1 MKWRRVSG
9 TLDFETYAQRSP
21 FSLSGGQMRRAAIAG
36 VVAMNPDYLILD
48 EPSAGLDPGSR
59 DAVFA
64 EIMVLYKKRGI
75 GIIMVTHSMEEAAK
89 YAKRMLVVYKGE
101 VILDGKPG
109 EIFLKEKNRLLE
121 AGMDI
126 PEVYKLA
133 DALRA
138 KGLRL
143 PYEITD
149 AKRLLAEVKRRK
161 GLKYPGNSFI
171 HRLDPRTK
179 ILTTLILIVAVFLAN
194 SAIGYATLCAMVLF
208 IIAVSGLP
216 FMLVLKSVKP
226 LLFIIVLTL
235 VLHAVM
241 GQGEHVLYQ
250 WKFIKV
256 TEEGLQLG
264 VQMAMRLILL
274 LMISS
279 ILTFTTS
286 PIVLTDGRIIKAQ
299 TARGAD
305 FSGGNLLARAKN
317 MLPILVPLF
326 ISAFRRADD
335 LAIAMEA
342 RCYRGGEG
350 RTRMHQLAYRSGD
363 GLAFVFAFA
372 MIGLLAFLRWGPKFI

>member
-1 MKWRRVSG
+1 MLDI
-9 TLDFETYAQRSP
+9 TL
-21 FSLSGGQMRRAAIAG
+21 GQ
-36 VVAMNPDYLILD
+36 Y
-48 EPSAGLDPGSR
+48 
-59 DAVFA
+59 
-64 EIMVLYKKRGI
+64 
-75 GIIMVTHSMEEAAK
+75 
-89 YAKRMLVVYKGE
+89 
-101 VILDGKPG
+101 
-109 EIFLKEKNRLLE
+109 
-121 AGMDI
+121 
-126 PEVYKLA
+126 
-133 DALRA
+133 
-138 KGLRL
+138 
-143 PYEITD
+143 
-149 AKRLLAEVKRRK
+149 
-161 GLKYPGNSFI
+161 YPGNSFI

-179 ILTTLILIVAVFLAN
+179 ILTTLLLIVAVFLAN
-194 SAIGYATLCAMVLF
+194 SAMGYGALCAMVLF

-216 FMLVLKSVKP
+216 LMLVLKSVKP
-226 LLFIIVLTL
+226 LLFIILLTL
-235 VLHAVM
+235 ALHALM

-286 PIVLTDGRIIKAQ
+286 PIVLTDGIEALLRPFRVIGVPAHELAMMMTIALRFIPTLMEETDRIIKAQ

-305 FSGGNLLARAKN
+305 FDSGNLLVEAKN

-350 RTRMHQLAYRSGD
+350 RTRMHQLAYRATD
-363 GLAFVFAFA
+363 VRAFVFAFV
-372 MIGLLAFLRWGPKFI
+372 MIGLLAFLRWGPKVI

>member
-1 MKWRRVSG
+1 MLDI
-9 TLDFETYAQRSP
+9 TL
-21 FSLSGGQMRRAAIAG
+21 GQ
-36 VVAMNPDYLILD
+36 Y
-48 EPSAGLDPGSR
+48 
-59 DAVFA
+59 
-64 EIMVLYKKRGI
+64 
-75 GIIMVTHSMEEAAK
+75 
-89 YAKRMLVVYKGE
+89 
-101 VILDGKPG
+101 
-109 EIFLKEKNRLLE
+109 
-121 AGMDI
+121 
-126 PEVYKLA
+126 
-133 DALRA
+133 
-138 KGLRL
+138 
-143 PYEITD
+143 
-149 AKRLLAEVKRRK
+149 
-161 GLKYPGNSFI
+161 YPGNSFI

-179 ILTTLILIVAVFLAN
+179 ILSTLLLIIAVFLAN
-194 SAIGYATLCAMVLF
+194 TAVGYAALCAMVLF
-208 IIAVSGLP
+208 IILISGLP

-264 VQMAMRLILL
+264 IQMAMRLILL

-286 PIVLTDGRIIKAQ
+286 PIVLTDGIEALLRPFRVIGVPAHELAMMMTIALRFIPTLMEETDRIIKAQ

-305 FSGGNLLARAKN
+305 FSGGNLLVRAKN

-335 LAIAMEA
+335 LAVAMEA

-363 GLAFVFAFA
+363 VMAFVFAFA
-372 MIGLLAFLRWGPKFI
+372 MIGLLAFLRWGPKLV

>member
-1 MKWRRVSG
+1 MLDI
-9 TLDFETYAQRSP
+9 TL
-21 FSLSGGQMRRAAIAG
+21 GQ
-36 VVAMNPDYLILD
+36 Y
-48 EPSAGLDPGSR
+48 
-59 DAVFA
+59 
-64 EIMVLYKKRGI
+64 
-75 GIIMVTHSMEEAAK
+75 
-89 YAKRMLVVYKGE
+89 
-101 VILDGKPG
+101 
-109 EIFLKEKNRLLE
+109 
-121 AGMDI
+121 
-126 PEVYKLA
+126 
-133 DALRA
+133 
-138 KGLRL
+138 
-143 PYEITD
+143 
-149 AKRLLAEVKRRK
+149 
-161 GLKYPGNSFI
+161 YPGNSFI

-179 ILTTLILIVAVFLAN
+179 ILSTLLLIVAVFLAN
-194 SAIGYATLCAMVLF
+194 TAVGYAALCAMVLF
-208 IIAVSGLP
+208 IILVSGLP

-235 VLHAVM
+235 ALHAVM

-250 WKFIKV
+250 WKFIRV

-286 PIVLTDGRIIKAQ
+286 PIVLTDGIEALLRPFRVIGVPAHELAMMMTIALRFIPTLMEETDRIIKAQ

-305 FSGGNLLARAKN
+305 FSGGNLLVRAKN

-335 LAIAMEA
+335 LAVAMEA

-363 GLAFVFAFA
+363 VMAFVFAFA
-372 MIGLLAFLRWGPKFI
+372 MIGLLAFLRWGPKLV

>member
-1 MKWRRVSG
+1 
-9 TLDFETYAQRSP
+9 
-21 FSLSGGQMRRAAIAG
+21 
-36 VVAMNPDYLILD
+36 
-48 EPSAGLDPGSR
+48 
-59 DAVFA
+59 
-64 EIMVLYKKRGI
+64 
-75 GIIMVTHSMEEAAK
+75 
-89 YAKRMLVVYKGE
+89 
-101 VILDGKPG
+101 
-109 EIFLKEKNRLLE
+109 
-121 AGMDI
+121 
-126 PEVYKLA
+126 
-133 DALRA
+133 
-138 KGLRL
+138 
-143 PYEITD
+143 
-149 AKRLLAEVKRRK
+149 
-161 GLKYPGNSFI
+161 
-171 HRLDPRTK
+171 
-179 ILTTLILIVAVFLAN
+179 
-194 SAIGYATLCAMVLF
+194 MVLF
-208 IIAVSGLP
+208 IILVSCLP

-286 PIVLTDGRIIKAQ
+286 PIVLTDGIEALLRPFRVIGVPAHELAMMMTIALRFIPTLMEETDRIIKAQ

-305 FSGGNLLARAKN
+305 FSGGNLLVRAKN
-317 MLPILVPLF
+317 MLPILIPLF

-335 LAIAMEA
+335 LAVAMEA

-363 GLAFVFAFA
+363 VMAFVFAFA
-372 MIGLLAFLRWGPKFI
+372 MIGLLAFLRWGPKLV

>member
-1 MKWRRVSG
+1 MLNI
-9 TLDFETYAQRSP
+9 TL
-21 FSLSGGQMRRAAIAG
+21 GQ
-36 VVAMNPDYLILD
+36 Y
-48 EPSAGLDPGSR
+48 
-59 DAVFA
+59 
-64 EIMVLYKKRGI
+64 
-75 GIIMVTHSMEEAAK
+75 
-89 YAKRMLVVYKGE
+89 
-101 VILDGKPG
+101 
-109 EIFLKEKNRLLE
+109 
-121 AGMDI
+121 
-126 PEVYKLA
+126 
-133 DALRA
+133 
-138 KGLRL
+138 
-143 PYEITD
+143 
-149 AKRLLAEVKRRK
+149 
-161 GLKYPGNSFI
+161 YPGNSFI

-179 ILTTLILIVAVFLAN
+179 ILSTLLLVVAVFLAN
-194 SAIGYATLCAMVLF
+194 TATGYAALCAMVLF
-208 IIAVSGLP
+208 IILVSGLP

-286 PIVLTDGRIIKAQ
+286 PIVLTDGIEALLRPFRVIGVPAHELAMMMTIALRFIPTLMEETDRIIKAQ

-305 FSGGNLLARAKN
+305 FSGGNLLVRAKN

-335 LAIAMEA
+335 LAVAMEA

-363 GLAFVFAFA
+363 VMAFVFAFA
-372 MIGLLAFLRWGPKFI
+372 MIGLLAFLRWGPKLV

>member
-1 MKWRRVSG
+1 MLDI
-9 TLDFETYAQRSP
+9 TL
-21 FSLSGGQMRRAAIAG
+21 GQ
-36 VVAMNPDYLILD
+36 Y
-48 EPSAGLDPGSR
+48 
-59 DAVFA
+59 
-64 EIMVLYKKRGI
+64 
-75 GIIMVTHSMEEAAK
+75 
-89 YAKRMLVVYKGE
+89 
-101 VILDGKPG
+101 
-109 EIFLKEKNRLLE
+109 
-121 AGMDI
+121 
-126 PEVYKLA
+126 
-133 DALRA
+133 
-138 KGLRL
+138 
-143 PYEITD
+143 
-149 AKRLLAEVKRRK
+149 
-161 GLKYPGNSFI
+161 YPGNSFI

-179 ILTTLILIVAVFLAN
+179 ILSTLLLIVAVFLAN
-194 SAIGYATLCAMVLF
+194 TAIGYAALCAMVLF
-208 IIAVSGLP
+208 IILVSGLP

-250 WKFIKV
+250 WKFIRI
-256 TEEGLQLG
+256 TEEGLRLG

-286 PIVLTDGRIIKAQ
+286 PIVLTDGIEALLRPFRVIGVPAHELAMMMTIALRFIPTLMEETDRIIKAQ

-305 FSGGNLLARAKN
+305 FSGGNLLVRAKN

-335 LAIAMEA
+335 LAVAMEA
-342 RCYRGGEG
+342 RCYHGGEG

-363 GLAFVFAFA
+363 VMAFVFAFA

>member
-1 MKWRRVSG
+1 MLDI
-9 TLDFETYAQRSP
+9 TL
-21 FSLSGGQMRRAAIAG
+21 GQ
-36 VVAMNPDYLILD
+36 Y
-48 EPSAGLDPGSR
+48 
-59 DAVFA
+59 
-64 EIMVLYKKRGI
+64 
-75 GIIMVTHSMEEAAK
+75 
-89 YAKRMLVVYKGE
+89 
-101 VILDGKPG
+101 
-109 EIFLKEKNRLLE
+109 
-121 AGMDI
+121 
-126 PEVYKLA
+126 
-133 DALRA
+133 
-138 KGLRL
+138 
-143 PYEITD
+143 
-149 AKRLLAEVKRRK
+149 
-161 GLKYPGNSFI
+161 YPGNSFI

-179 ILTTLILIVAVFLAN
+179 ILSTLLLIIAVFLAN
-194 SAIGYATLCAMVLF
+194 TAVGYAALCAMVLF
-208 IIAVSGLP
+208 IILISGLP

-286 PIVLTDGRIIKAQ
+286 PIVLTDGIEALLRPFRVIGVPAHELAMMMTIALRFIPTLMEETDRIIKAQ

-305 FSGGNLLARAKN
+305 FSGGNLLVRAKN

-335 LAIAMEA
+335 LAVAMEA

-363 GLAFVFAFA
+363 VMAFVFAFA
-372 MIGLLAFLRWGPKFI
+372 MIGLLAFLRWGPKLV

>member
-1 MKWRRVSG
+1 MLDI
-9 TLDFETYAQRSP
+9 TL
-21 FSLSGGQMRRAAIAG
+21 GQ
-36 VVAMNPDYLILD
+36 Y
-48 EPSAGLDPGSR
+48 
-59 DAVFA
+59 
-64 EIMVLYKKRGI
+64 
-75 GIIMVTHSMEEAAK
+75 
-89 YAKRMLVVYKGE
+89 
-101 VILDGKPG
+101 
-109 EIFLKEKNRLLE
+109 
-121 AGMDI
+121 
-126 PEVYKLA
+126 
-133 DALRA
+133 
-138 KGLRL
+138 
-143 PYEITD
+143 
-149 AKRLLAEVKRRK
+149 
-161 GLKYPGNSFI
+161 YPGNSFI

-179 ILTTLILIVAVFLAN
+179 ILSTLLLIVAVFLAN
-194 SAIGYATLCAMVLF
+194 TAVGYAALCAMVLF
-208 IIAVSGLP
+208 IILVSGMP

-286 PIVLTDGRIIKAQ
+286 PIVLTDGIEALLRPFRVIGVPAHELAMMMTIALRFIPTLMEETDRIIKAQ

-305 FSGGNLLARAKN
+305 FSGGNLLVRAKN

-335 LAIAMEA
+335 LAVAMEA

-363 GLAFVFAFA
+363 IMAFVFAFA
-372 MIGLLAFLRWGPKFI
+372 MIGLLAFLRWGMKLV

>member
-1 MKWRRVSG
+1 MLDI
-9 TLDFETYAQRSP
+9 TL
-21 FSLSGGQMRRAAIAG
+21 GQ
-36 VVAMNPDYLILD
+36 Y
-48 EPSAGLDPGSR
+48 
-59 DAVFA
+59 
-64 EIMVLYKKRGI
+64 
-75 GIIMVTHSMEEAAK
+75 
-89 YAKRMLVVYKGE
+89 
-101 VILDGKPG
+101 
-109 EIFLKEKNRLLE
+109 
-121 AGMDI
+121 
-126 PEVYKLA
+126 
-133 DALRA
+133 
-138 KGLRL
+138 
-143 PYEITD
+143 
-149 AKRLLAEVKRRK
+149 
-161 GLKYPGNSFI
+161 YPGNSFI

-179 ILTTLILIVAVFLAN
+179 ILTTLLLIVAVFLAN
-194 SAIGYATLCAMVLF
+194 SAMGYGALCAMVLF

-235 VLHAVM
+235 ALHALM
-241 GQGEHVLYQ
+241 GQGEHVLYH

-256 TEEGLQLG
+256 TEEGLRLG

-286 PIVLTDGRIIKAQ
+286 PIVLTDGIEALLRPFRVIGVPAHELAMMMTIALRFIPTLMEETDRIIKAQ

-305 FSGGNLLARAKN
+305 FDSGNLLVKAKN

-363 GLAFVFAFA
+363 AMAFVFAFA
-372 MIGLLAFLRWGPKFI
+372 MIGVLAFLRWGLL

>member
-1 MKWRRVSG
+1 MLDI
-9 TLDFETYAQRSP
+9 TL
-21 FSLSGGQMRRAAIAG
+21 GQ
-36 VVAMNPDYLILD
+36 Y
-48 EPSAGLDPGSR
+48 
-59 DAVFA
+59 
-64 EIMVLYKKRGI
+64 
-75 GIIMVTHSMEEAAK
+75 
-89 YAKRMLVVYKGE
+89 
-101 VILDGKPG
+101 
-109 EIFLKEKNRLLE
+109 
-121 AGMDI
+121 
-126 PEVYKLA
+126 
-133 DALRA
+133 
-138 KGLRL
+138 
-143 PYEITD
+143 
-149 AKRLLAEVKRRK
+149 
-161 GLKYPGNSFI
+161 YPGHSFI

-179 ILTTLILIVAVFLAN
+179 ILTTLLLIVAVFLAN
-194 SAIGYATLCAMVLF
+194 TAVGYGVLCAMVLF

-216 FMLVLKSVKP
+216 FMLVLRSVKP

-235 VLHAVM
+235 ALHALM

-256 TEEGLQLG
+256 TEEGLRLG

-286 PIVLTDGRIIKAQ
+286 PIVLTDGIEALLRPFRVIGVPAHELAMMMTIALRFIPTLMEETDRIIKAQ

-305 FSGGNLLARAKN
+305 FSGGNLLVKAKN

-350 RTRMHQLAYRSGD
+350 RTRMHQLAYRAGD
-363 GLAFVFAFA
+363 VMAFVFAFV
-372 MIGLLAFLRWGPKFI
+372 MIGLLAFLRWGLL

>member
-1 MKWRRVSG
+1 MLDI
-9 TLDFETYAQRSP
+9 TL
-21 FSLSGGQMRRAAIAG
+21 GQ
-36 VVAMNPDYLILD
+36 Y
-48 EPSAGLDPGSR
+48 
-59 DAVFA
+59 
-64 EIMVLYKKRGI
+64 
-75 GIIMVTHSMEEAAK
+75 
-89 YAKRMLVVYKGE
+89 
-101 VILDGKPG
+101 
-109 EIFLKEKNRLLE
+109 
-121 AGMDI
+121 
-126 PEVYKLA
+126 
-133 DALRA
+133 
-138 KGLRL
+138 
-143 PYEITD
+143 
-149 AKRLLAEVKRRK
+149 
-161 GLKYPGNSFI
+161 YPGNSFI

-179 ILTTLILIVAVFLAN
+179 ILSTLLLIVSVFLAN
-194 SAIGYATLCAMVLF
+194 TAIGYASLCAMVLF
-208 IIAVSGLP
+208 IILVSGLP

-256 TEEGLQLG
+256 TEEGLKLG

-286 PIVLTDGRIIKAQ
+286 PIVLTDGIEALLRPFRVIGVPAHELAMMMTIALRFIPTLMEETDRIIKAQ

-305 FSGGNLLARAKN
+305 FSGGNLLVRAKN

-335 LAIAMEA
+335 LAVAMEA

-363 GLAFVFAFA
+363 VMAFVFAFA
-372 MIGLLAFLRWGPKFI
+372 MIGLLAFLRWGPKLV

>member
-1 MKWRRVSG
+1 MLDI
-9 TLDFETYAQRSP
+9 TL
-21 FSLSGGQMRRAAIAG
+21 GQ
-36 VVAMNPDYLILD
+36 Y
-48 EPSAGLDPGSR
+48 
-59 DAVFA
+59 
-64 EIMVLYKKRGI
+64 
-75 GIIMVTHSMEEAAK
+75 
-89 YAKRMLVVYKGE
+89 
-101 VILDGKPG
+101 
-109 EIFLKEKNRLLE
+109 
-121 AGMDI
+121 
-126 PEVYKLA
+126 
-133 DALRA
+133 
-138 KGLRL
+138 
-143 PYEITD
+143 
-149 AKRLLAEVKRRK
+149 
-161 GLKYPGNSFI
+161 YPGNSFI

-179 ILTTLILIVAVFLAN
+179 ILATLLLIVAVFLAN
-194 SAIGYATLCAMVLF
+194 SAIGYGTLCAMVLL

-235 VLHAVM
+235 VLHALM

-286 PIVLTDGRIIKAQ
+286 AIVLTDGIEALLRPFRVFGVPAHELAMMMTIALRFIPTLMEETDRIIKAQ

-305 FSGGNLLARAKN
+305 FSGGNLLIRAKN

-363 GLAFVFAFA
+363 ALAFVFAFA
-372 MIGLLAFLRWGPKFI
+372 MIGVMAFLRWGLKLV

>member
-1 MKWRRVSG
+1 MLDI
-9 TLDFETYAQRSP
+9 TL
-21 FSLSGGQMRRAAIAG
+21 GQ
-36 VVAMNPDYLILD
+36 Y
-48 EPSAGLDPGSR
+48 
-59 DAVFA
+59 
-64 EIMVLYKKRGI
+64 
-75 GIIMVTHSMEEAAK
+75 
-89 YAKRMLVVYKGE
+89 
-101 VILDGKPG
+101 
-109 EIFLKEKNRLLE
+109 
-121 AGMDI
+121 
-126 PEVYKLA
+126 
-133 DALRA
+133 
-138 KGLRL
+138 
-143 PYEITD
+143 
-149 AKRLLAEVKRRK
+149 
-161 GLKYPGNSFI
+161 YPGNSFI

-179 ILTTLILIVAVFLAN
+179 ILSTLLLIVAVFLAN
-194 SAIGYATLCAMVLF
+194 AAIGYAVLCAMVLF
-208 IIAVSGLP
+208 IILLSGLP

-286 PIVLTDGRIIKAQ
+286 PIVLTDGIEALLRPFRVIGVPAHELAMMMTIALRFIPTLMEETDRIIKAQ

-305 FSGGNLLARAKN
+305 FSGGNLLVRAKN

-335 LAIAMEA
+335 LAVAMEA

-363 GLAFVFAFA
+363 VMAFVFAFA
-372 MIGLLAFLRWGPKFI
+372 MIGLLAFLRWGPKLV

>member
-1 MKWRRVSG
+1 MLDI
-9 TLDFETYAQRSP
+9 TL
-21 FSLSGGQMRRAAIAG
+21 GQ
-36 VVAMNPDYLILD
+36 Y
-48 EPSAGLDPGSR
+48 
-59 DAVFA
+59 
-64 EIMVLYKKRGI
+64 
-75 GIIMVTHSMEEAAK
+75 
-89 YAKRMLVVYKGE
+89 
-101 VILDGKPG
+101 
-109 EIFLKEKNRLLE
+109 
-121 AGMDI
+121 
-126 PEVYKLA
+126 
-133 DALRA
+133 
-138 KGLRL
+138 
-143 PYEITD
+143 
-149 AKRLLAEVKRRK
+149 
-161 GLKYPGNSFI
+161 YPGNSFI

-179 ILTTLILIVAVFLAN
+179 ILSTLLLIVAVFLAN
-194 SAIGYATLCAMVLF
+194 TAIGYAALCAMVLF
-208 IIAVSGLP
+208 ILLVSGLP

-286 PIVLTDGRIIKAQ
+286 PIVLTDGIEALLRPFRVVGVPAHELAMMMTIALRFIPTLMEETDRIIKAQ

-305 FSGGNLLARAKN
+305 FSGGNLLVRAKN

-335 LAIAMEA
+335 LAVAMEA

-363 GLAFVFAFA
+363 VMAFVFAFA
-372 MIGLLAFLRWGPKFI
+372 MIGLLAFLRWGPKLV